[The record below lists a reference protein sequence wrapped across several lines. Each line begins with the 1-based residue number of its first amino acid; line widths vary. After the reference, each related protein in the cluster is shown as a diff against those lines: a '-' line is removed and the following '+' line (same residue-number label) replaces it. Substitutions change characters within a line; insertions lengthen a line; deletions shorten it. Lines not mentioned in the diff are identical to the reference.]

1 MGASTKIIELRQL
14 LAERGLATVAPARD
28 RFAAGWPDLDQELG
42 GGFPKGNVIELH
54 SPHAGNALAVARLIQ
69 AAEQTRYFV
78 GLVDGADGFD
88 PVSVA
93 PEALFRMLWVRCHSA
108 SQAVK
113 AADLLL
119 RDGNLPLVLMD
130 LHGCADAAK
139 IPSQNWYRLQRIVEQ
154 SGAVLLAM
162 TTRPM
167 IPSARVRVAME
178 ARFTLEDIER
188 EPAELFAQLQLKA
201 GRLQGMREEET
212 ELLAA
217 AG

>member
-1 MGASTKIIELRQL
+1 MAASNRIIELRQL
-14 LAERGLATVAPARD
+14 LAERGLASVVPARD

-54 SPHAGNALAVARLIQ
+54 SAHGNALAVARLIQ

-88 PVSVA
+88 PASVA
-93 PEALFRMLWVRCHSA
+93 PEALLRMLWVRCQSA

-188 EPAELFAQLQLKA
+188 EPVELFAELQLKA
-201 GRLQGMREEET
+201 GRLQGVREEET